1 MAKIEEY
8 DKFMAMARQAQSK
21 STCIRGNVGAV
32 IVKNGRFI
40 SDGYNHVPN
49 DIIKCTS
56 TEICFKNENGIKSGT
71 LVDEKDCRALHAEQW
86 AIINAAK
93 SKIKEDISGATIF
106 CTHHP
111 CIKCALAIVA
121 ADIKEVVYQNDYPD
135 NLAKDFLKMSGVKVI
150 QYSYEIKTNF
160 YPFNGSFKTIE
171 QIYTKQEA

>member
-1 MAKIEEY
+1 MVIIEESE
-8 DKFMAMARQAQSK
+8 KFMAMARHAQSK
-21 STCIRGNVGAV
+21 SKCIRGNVGAV
-32 IVKNGRFI
+32 IAKNGRFV

-71 LVDEKDCRALHAEQW
+71 MVDEKDCRALHAEQW

-93 SKIKEDISGATIF
+93 SKIKIDINGATIF

-121 ADIKEVVYQNDYPD
+121 ADIKEIVYENDYPD
-135 NLAKDFLKMSGVKVI
+135 NLSKKFLKMSRVKVV
-150 QYSYEIKTNF
+150 QYSQETKTKIYSYDRYF
-160 YPFNGSFKTIE
+160 TEIE
-171 QIYTKQEA
+171 QIPVIKEA